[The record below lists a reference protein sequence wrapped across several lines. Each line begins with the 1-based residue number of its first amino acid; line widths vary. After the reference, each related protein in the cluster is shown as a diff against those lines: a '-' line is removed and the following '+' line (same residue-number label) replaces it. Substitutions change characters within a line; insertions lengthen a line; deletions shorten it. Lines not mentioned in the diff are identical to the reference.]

1 MDLDG
6 TLADTA
12 PDIHAA
18 GCRALADLGL
28 PPVSFSRAR
37 EFIGDGMPRF
47 VKRLLTGQR
56 WENPDPALFARARD
70 LMTRHYDRECA
81 VAPKLYPGVRAAVE
95 FLAAAKIPLA
105 CVTNKPERFTRPLL
119 ESCGL
124 SAAFSVV
131 VCGDSPELKKP
142 RPDGLLRACRAL
154 NLAPESA
161 VMIGDSA
168 ATDQRAAAA
177 AGCGFIGV
185 SYGYGMDPFPD
196 GTVVLDSLEE
206 LIPSRRRAGASA
218 NVAAA

>member
-18 GCRALADLGL
+18 GSRALADLEL
-28 PPVSFSRAR
+28 PPVPLDRAR

-56 WENPDPALFARARD
+56 WENPDPALFARAHD
-70 LMTRHYDRECA
+70 LMMRHYDRECA
-81 VAPKLYPGVRAAVE
+81 AAPKLYPGVRAAVD
-95 FLAAAKIPLA
+95 FLSAAQIPLA
-105 CVTNKPERFTRPLL
+105 CVTNKPRRFTLPLL
-119 ESCGL
+119 QSCGL
-124 SAAFSVV
+124 AGAFAAV
-131 VCGDSPELKKP
+131 VCGDSPQLKKP
-142 RPDGLLRACRAL
+142 RPDGLLLACRQL
-154 NLAPESA
+154 NLPPESA

-185 SYGYGMDPFPD
+185 SYGYGMDPFPP
-196 GTVVLDSLEE
+196 GTVVLNSLEQ
-206 LIPSRRRAGASA
+206 LIPPRRAQNNPA
-218 NVAAA
+218 NAAAA

>member
-28 PPVSFSRAR
+28 PLVPLARAR

-56 WENPDPALFARARD
+56 WENPDPALFDRAHD
-70 LMTRHYDRECA
+70 LMMRHYDRECA
-81 VAPKLYPGVRAAVE
+81 AAPKLYPGVRAAVD
-95 FLAAAKIPLA
+95 FLSAEIPLA
-105 CVTNKPERFTRPLL
+105 CVTNKPRRFTLPLL

-124 SAAFSVV
+124 ANAFAAVI
-131 VCGDSPELKKP
+131 CGDSPELKKP
-142 RPDGLLRACRAL
+142 RPDGLLLACREL
-154 NLAPESA
+154 DLRPEAA

-196 GTVVLDSLEE
+196 GTVVLNSLEE
-206 LIPSRRRAGASA
+206 LIPPRKADKIA
-218 NVAAA
+218 NAAAA